1 MNRFQHD
8 LSRKIVRHSALVIG
22 IALLAG
28 FGLGWSLLPETAPF
42 VVGGSTRGWV
52 AAHVG
57 GMLNGVMALVMAL
70 VLDRLDLSARL
81 RVAGSLSLIF
91 AIWANTIF
99 YWAGNFAP
107 NRGLSAGGNAFGE
120 GTFLG
125 FAAFLP
131 AMLGAMV
138 IFVTLYAIWVGAREK
153 L

>member
-1 MNRFQHD
+1 MNGFQHNI
-8 LSRKIVRHSALVIG
+8 SRKIVRHGVLVIG
-22 IALLAG
+22 LSLLAG
-28 FGLGWSLLPETAPF
+28 FGLGWALLPETAPF

-81 RVAGSLSLIF
+81 RVMSGAALIF
-91 AIWANTIF
+91 TIWANTIF

-107 NRGLSAGGNAFGE
+107 NRGLSAGGNAFGG
-120 GTFLG
+120 GTLLG
-125 FAAFLP
+125 FVAFLP
-131 AMLGAMV
+131 AMLGAVV
-138 IFVTLYAIWVGAREK
+138 IFIVLYALWAGTREK